1 VGGEDRQERIDSPS
15 GRNVRRR
22 GVRGRRSRAS
32 TWARRP
38 TNAGPPRP
46 RARPRGAPVLAPDAK
61 LPVVALLPAL
71 VHGESASVAQR
82 APRDETKTRAPCSV
96 VQRRGP
102 TRGPSAIGA
111 AGEKLLI
118 GPSGKATGGVS
129 AAAPLETGALF
140 FFRFQFQPTFDSS
153 LARIAELAPALSD
166 LGAIRSAASLPR
178 WREEKYHGASRG
190 PDAHSPARK
199 THVSPARQAPRSPRP
214 PRTAL
219 TAPRPHRAPNAPPP
233 RRRTRPREK
242 RKRCWP

>member
-1 VGGEDRQERIDSPS
+1 MARARAWNSARRATRRKPARRVLLCRGADRRAARQARSARDMRRVRKSAPHRTVGKSD
-15 GRNVRRR
+15 
-22 GVRGRRSRAS
+22 RRSVGCGAFGNWRA
-32 TWARRP
+32 
-38 TNAGPPRP
+38 
-46 RARPRGAPVLAPDAK
+46 
-61 LPVVALLPAL
+61 
-71 VHGESASVAQR
+71 
-82 APRDETKTRAPCSV
+82 
-96 VQRRGP
+96 
-102 TRGPSAIGA
+102 
-111 AGEKLLI
+111 
-118 GPSGKATGGVS
+118 
-129 AAAPLETGALF
+129 F

-153 LARIAELAPALSD
+153 LARIAALAPALSD

-178 WREEKYHGASRG
+178 WREEKYRGASRG

>member
-1 VGGEDRQERIDSPS
+1 MA
-15 GRNVRRR
+15 
-22 GVRGRRSRAS
+22 RARAWHS
-32 TWARRP
+32 ARRA
-38 TNAGPPRP
+38 TT
-46 RARPRGAPVLAPDAK
+46 
-61 LPVVALLPAL
+61 
-71 VHGESASVAQR
+71 
-82 APRDETKTRAPCSV
+82 TKTRAPRSV

-102 TRGPSAIGA
+102 TRGPSAIGVQ
-111 AGEKLLI
+111 LLI

-140 FFRFQFQPTFDSS
+140 FFGFRFQPTFDSS
-153 LARIAELAPALSD
+153 LARIAALAPALSD

-178 WREEKYHGASRG
+178 WREEKYRGASRG
-190 PDAHSPARK
+190 LDAHSPARK
-199 THVSPARQAPRSPRP
+199 THVSPARRATRSPRP